1 MRTAIA
7 TVSISGA
14 LDAKLRAIAAAGF
27 EGVEIFENDLLTY
40 DGGTARDV
48 GRMIR
53 DLGLACTTFQPFRD
67 FEGMPEPLRHR
78 VFDRMERKFDVM
90 EELGTDL
97 LLVCSNVSPSA
108 LADRNRLIEDFQE
121 LGERAKARG
130 LRVGYEA
137 LSWGRHVFDHRD
149 AWSIVRD
156 VNHPAIG
163 LILDSFH
170 SLARKVPI
178 ESLPDIDPAK
188 IFLLQLADAPLLEM
202 DPLSW
207 SRHFRNLPGQGDLPV
222 VAYVA
227 ALRARGFDGIW
238 SLEIFNDR
246 FRASPASTT
255 AVDGM
260 RSLRFLED
268 QVSRKILP
276 RQPAPLPPSIAC
288 HGFEFIEFAA
298 NEEEVEPLSRLF
310 AALGFSPMG
319 RHRSKDVTRWN
330 QHGINFVINSEPE
343 SFARA
348 YDSVHGASVCA
359 LGISVDDVAGAMQ
372 RAQAL
377 SIGSFSQP
385 VGPGE
390 LHIPCVRGV
399 GGSLLYF
406 MQSGEEQSVWNHEFI
421 SPVEQCSSRDAGLLR
436 VDYVAQTMQYEEML
450 SWLLYYLALF
460 DAVKTPQIEIAD
472 PLGLVYSQA
481 VESRDRRFR
490 ITLNSS
496 AAAQTLS
503 SRFLQGFMGAG
514 VQHIAL
520 ATNDILGSARRLRE
534 YGLETL
540 PIPPN
545 YYEDL
550 QARFG
555 LDEPVIEQLAAH
567 NILYDRDGEGEFFQ
581 LYSRAF
587 AKRFF
592 FEIVERRN
600 YRAYGLAN
608 AAIRLAAQS
617 RYRNDRAR
625 QGVATPL
632 GGKS

>member
-1 MRTAIA
+1 MFTSIA
-7 TVSISGA
+7 TVSISGS
-14 LDAKLRAIAAAGF
+14 LETKLRAIAESGF
-27 EGVEIFENDLLTY
+27 DGVEIFENDLLTF
-40 DGGTARDV
+40 DGGDARDV
-48 GRMIR
+48 GRLLR
-53 DLGLACTTFQPFRD
+53 ELDLACTAFQPFRD
-67 FEGMPEPLRHR
+67 FEGMPEPLRAR
-78 VFDRMERKFDVM
+78 VFDRVERKFDVM
-90 EELGTDL
+90 EELGANL
-97 LLVCSNVSPSA
+97 LLVCSNVSPSS
-108 LADRNRLIEDFQE
+108 LSDRSRIIEDFQE
-121 LGERAKARG
+121 LGNRAAARG

-137 LSWGRHVFDHRD
+137 LSWGRHVSDHRD

-156 VNHPAIG
+156 TNHPAIG

-188 IFLLQLADAPLLEM
+188 IFLVQLADAPLLEM

-207 SRHFRNLPGQGDLPV
+207 SRHFRSLPGQGDLPIV
-222 VAYVA
+222 PYVS
-227 ALRARGFDGIW
+227 ALRARGFDGVW

-255 AVDGM
+255 ALDGM

-268 QVSRKILP
+268 QVARKLAP
-276 RQPAPLPPSIAC
+276 GKPAPLPPRVQCRGI
-288 HGFEFIEFAA
+288 EFVEFAA
-298 NEEEVEPLSRLF
+298 NEDEVEPLGQMF
-310 AALGFSPMG
+310 AALGFNEVG
-319 RHRSKDVTRWN
+319 RHCSKDVIRWN

-359 LGISVDDVAGAMQ
+359 LGISVDDVNGAMQ
-372 RAQAL
+372 RAQSL
-377 SIGSFSQP
+377 QISSFSQP

-390 LHIPCVRGV
+390 MRIPSVRGV
-399 GGSLLYF
+399 GGSLAYF
-406 MQSGEEQSVWNHEFI
+406 MQAGNEADVWDHEFVA
-421 SPVEQCSSRDAGLLR
+421 SGGNVQSRDAGLLR

-450 SWLLYYLALF
+450 SWLLYYLSLF
-460 DAVKTPQIEIAD
+460 DVAKTPQIEIAD

-481 VESRDRRFR
+481 VESADRNFR
-490 ITLNSS
+490 LTLASS

-520 ATNDILGSARRLRE
+520 QTYDIVATARRLRE
-534 YGLETL
+534 YGLPVL

-555 LDEPVIEQLAAH
+555 LDAAMAEQLAEL
-567 NILYDRDGEGEFFQ
+567 NILYDRDEEGEFFQ

-600 YRAYGLAN
+600 YRSYGLVN
-608 AAIRLAAQS
+608 ASIRLSAQS
-617 RYRNDRAR
+617 RYRNDSLA
-625 QGVATPL
+625 
-632 GGKS
+632 

>member
-1 MRTAIA
+1 MLTSIA
-7 TVSISGA
+7 TVSISGV
-14 LDAKLRAIAAAGF
+14 LDTKLRAIAHAGF
-27 EGVEIFENDLLTY
+27 AGVEVFENDLLTY
-40 DGGTARDV
+40 GGGARDV
-48 GRMIR
+48 GKLIR
-53 DLGLACTTFQPFRD
+53 ELGLACTAFQPFRD
-67 FEGMPEPLRHR
+67 FEGMPEPQRQR
-78 VFDRMERKFDVM
+78 VFDRIERKFDVM
-90 EELGTDL
+90 QELGARL
-97 LLVCSNVSPSA
+97 LLVCSNVSPVASG
-108 LADRNRLIEDFQE
+108 DRSRIIDDFHE
-121 LGERAKARG
+121 LGERAQARG

-188 IFLLQLADAPLLEM
+188 IFLLQLADAPQLEM

-207 SRHFRNLPGQGDLPV
+207 SRHFRNLPGQGDFPIV
-222 VAYVA
+222 NYVA

-255 AVDGM
+255 AIDGM

-268 QVSRKILP
+268 QVSRKVSAQLAP
-276 RQPAPLPPSIAC
+276 PLPARIQC
-288 HGFEFIEFAA
+288 HGIEFVEFAA

-310 AALGFSPMG
+310 ASLGFSQVG

-330 QHGINFVINSEPE
+330 QHGINFVINSEPD

-348 YDSVHGASVCA
+348 YDTVHGASVCA
-359 LGISVDDVAGAMQ
+359 LGMSVNDVSNAMR

-390 LHIPCVRGV
+390 LQIPSVRGV
-399 GGSLLYF
+399 GGSLIYF
-406 MQSGEEQSVWNHEFI
+406 IQNGEEQRVWDHEFQVRDDR
-421 SPVEQCSSRDAGLLR
+421 SASRDAGLLR

-460 DAVKTPQIEIAD
+460 EVSKTPQIEIAD

-481 VESRDRRFR
+481 VESSDRALR

-520 ATNDILGSARRLRE
+520 STNDILDTARRLRE
-534 YGLETL
+534 YGLNVL
-540 PIPPN
+540 PVPPN

-555 LDEPVIEQLAAH
+555 LEESFTEQLAAY
-567 NILYDRDGEGEFFQ
+567 NILYDRDGEGEYFHLF
-581 LYSRAF
+581 SRAF

-600 YRAYGLAN
+600 YQSYGVAN
-608 AAIRLAAQS
+608 ASIRLAAQS
-617 RYRNDRAR
+617 RYREESI
-625 QGVATPL
+625 T
-632 GGKS
+632 

>member
-1 MRTAIA
+1 MFTSIA
-7 TVSISGA
+7 TVSISGS
-14 LDAKLRAIAAAGF
+14 LDTKLRAIAEAGF
-27 EGVEIFENDLLTY
+27 DGVEIFENDLLTY
-40 DGGTARDV
+40 DGGDARDV
-48 GRMIR
+48 GRLLR
-53 DLGLACTTFQPFRD
+53 ELGLTCTAFQPFRD
-67 FEGMPEPLRHR
+67 FEGMPDPLRAR
-78 VFDRMERKFDVM
+78 VFDRIERKFDVM
-90 EELGTDL
+90 EELGANL
-97 LLVCSNVSPSA
+97 LLVCSNVSPSSSA
-108 LADRNRLIEDFQE
+108 ERARIIEDFQE
-121 LGERAKARG
+121 LGTRAAARG

-156 VNHPAIG
+156 TQHAAVG

-188 IFLLQLADAPLLEM
+188 IFLVQLADAPLLEM
-202 DPLSW
+202 DLLSW
-207 SRHFRNLPGQGDLPV
+207 SRHFRSLPGQGDLPIV
-222 VAYVA
+222 PYVS
-227 ALRARGFDGIW
+227 ALRSRGFDGIW

-246 FRASPASTT
+246 FRASPATTT

-260 RSLRFLED
+260 RSLRLLED
-268 QVSRKILP
+268 QVVRRLTPNK
-276 RQPAPLPPSIAC
+276 PAPLPPRVQC
-288 HGFEFIEFAA
+288 RGFEFVEFAA
-298 NEEEVEPLSRLF
+298 NEEEVEPLGRMF
-310 AALGFSPMG
+310 AALGFSQVG
-319 RHRSKDVTRWN
+319 KHRSKDVTRWN

-359 LGISVDDVAGAMQ
+359 LGVSVDNVDAAMQ
-372 RAQAL
+372 RAQSL
-377 SIGSFSQP
+377 QIGSFTQP

-390 LHIPCVRGV
+390 MQIPSVRGV
-399 GGSLLYF
+399 GGSLVYF
-406 MQSGEEQSVWNHEFI
+406 MQAGNERTVWEHEFVAL
-421 SPVEQCSSRDAGLLR
+421 PVKEPRDAGLLR

-450 SWLLYYLALF
+450 SWLLYYLSLF
-460 DAVKTPQIEIAD
+460 DVAKTPQIEIAD

-481 VESRDRRFR
+481 VESPDRAFR
-490 ITLNSS
+490 MTLASS

-520 ATNDILGSARRLRE
+520 ETADIVATARRLRE
-534 YGLETL
+534 YGLEML

-555 LDEPVIEQLAAH
+555 LEPALAEQLAEL

-592 FEIVERRN
+592 FEIVERRS

-608 AAIRLAAQS
+608 APIRLAAQS
-617 RYRNDRAR
+617 RYRTDRT
-625 QGVATPL
+625 V
-632 GGKS
+632 

>member
-1 MRTAIA
+1 MFTSIA
-7 TVSISGA
+7 TVSISGS
-14 LDAKLRAIAAAGF
+14 LDTKLRAIADAGF
-27 EGVEIFENDLLTY
+27 SGVEIFENDLLTY
-40 DGGTARDV
+40 DVGDARDV
-48 GRMIR
+48 GRLLR
-53 DLGLACTTFQPFRD
+53 ELGLTCTAFQPFRD
-67 FEGMPEPLRHR
+67 FEGMPEPLRTR
-78 VFDRMERKFDVM
+78 VFDRIERKFDVM
-90 EELGTDL
+90 EELGANL
-97 LLVCSNVSPSA
+97 LLVCSNVSPSSVG
-108 LADRNRLIEDFQE
+108 DRARIIDDFQE
-121 LGERAKARG
+121 LGTRAAARG

-156 VNHPAIG
+156 TNHPAIG

-170 SLARKVPI
+170 SLARKVPV

-202 DPLSW
+202 DLLSW
-207 SRHFRNLPGQGDLPV
+207 SRHFRSLPGQGDLAIVP
-222 VAYVA
+222 YVS
-227 ALRARGFDGIW
+227 ALRSRGFDGIW

-255 AVDGM
+255 ALDGM

-268 QVSRKILP
+268 QVARKLAP
-276 RQPAPLPPSIAC
+276 NKPAPLPPRVHCRGI
-288 HGFEFIEFAA
+288 EFVEFAA
-298 NEEEVEPLSRLF
+298 NEEEVEPLSRMF
-310 AALGFSPMG
+310 TALGFNEVG
-319 RHRSKDVTRWN
+319 RHRSKDVIRWN

-359 LGISVDDVAGAMQ
+359 LGISVDDVDGAMQ
-372 RAQAL
+372 RAQSL
-377 SIGSFSQP
+377 QISSFSQP

-390 LHIPCVRGV
+390 MRIPSVRGV
-399 GGSLLYF
+399 GGSLIYF
-406 MQSGEEQSVWNHEFI
+406 MQTGGEATVWDHEFI
-421 SPVEQCSSRDAGLLR
+421 PVSKPGSVRDAGLMR

-450 SWLLYYLALF
+450 SWLLYYLSLF
-460 DAVKTPQIEIAD
+460 EVAKTPQIEIAD

-481 VESRDRRFR
+481 VESPDRNFR
-490 ITLNSS
+490 MTLASS

-520 ATNDILGSARRLRE
+520 RTQDIFATARRLRE
-534 YGLETL
+534 QGLEIL

-555 LDEPVIEQLAAH
+555 LDPGMTAQLAEF
-567 NILYDRDGEGEFFQ
+567 NILYDQEGEGEFFQ

-592 FEIVERRN
+592 FEIVARRN
-600 YRAYGLAN
+600 YRSYGLIN
-608 AAIRLAAQS
+608 APIRLAAQS
-617 RYRNDRAR
+617 RYRSDR
-625 QGVATPL
+625 L
-632 GGKS
+632 I